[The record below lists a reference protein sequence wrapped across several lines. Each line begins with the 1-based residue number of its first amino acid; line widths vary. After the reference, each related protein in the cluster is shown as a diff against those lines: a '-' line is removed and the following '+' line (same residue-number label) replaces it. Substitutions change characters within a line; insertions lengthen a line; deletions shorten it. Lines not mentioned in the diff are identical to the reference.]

1 MLELYKIEIAWF
13 VVGFI
18 GAALYLYAEH
28 LAKETVTLKDI
39 IYISVTGTIFGVFM
53 FVIAFALFAHALLN
67 RLSKKEILTGR
78 KKKKDQ

>member
-1 MLELYKIEIAWF
+1 MLELYKIEIAWC

-53 FVIAFALFAHALLN
+53 FVIAFALFAHVLLN